1 MSERFYMPSMS
12 LMGAGCIEEVPA
24 EIKELGLTKALIV
37 TDKVLNQ
44 IGLVGELTKL
54 LEQNGIQYAIYDGV
68 QPNPTVANVNNG
80 LAMLKEENCDFV
92 ISFGGGSSHDCC
104 KGIALLATNG
114 GVIGDYEGVNRS
126 KKPQLPMI
134 AVNTTAGTASEMT
147 IFCIIT
153 DEERH
158 VKMALVDKN
167 MTPIIAVNDANLML
181 NIPKALTAATGMD
194 ALSHAI
200 ESYVSLNASPMTE
213 MFGLKSIELINQY
226 LEKAYHKP
234 DNLEARGG
242 MMLASYL
249 GGCAITAGIGIAHIM
264 AQPLGAIY
272 HIPHGDACSIFL
284 PIAMELNLP
293 YATKKYAKIAEA
305 LHVYDSTAS
314 NQKNA
319 MNAIQRVK
327 EIRAAID
334 APNCLT
340 PYIKNSPT
348 IDEIIDIVKR
358 TTGHI
363 TCNPKPL
370 NEQLIFDAFR
380 MACDKSK

>member
-24 EIKELGLTKALIV
+24 EIKELGLKKALIV

-80 LAMLKEENCDFV
+80 LAMLKAENCDFV

-114 GVIGDYEGVNRS
+114 GAIGDYEGVNRS

-167 MTPIIAVNDANLML
+167 MTPVIAVNDANLML

-194 ALSHAI
+194 ALTHAV
-200 ESYVSLNASPMTE
+200 EAYVSTNATPVTDACAQ
-213 MFGLKSIELINQY
+213 KAIELITKY
-226 LEKAYHKP
+226 LRTAVHEGK
-234 DNLEARGG
+234 NVEARENMAYAEYLAGMAFNNASLGYVHAMAHQLGG
-242 MMLASYL
+242 MFDL
-249 GGCAITAGIGIAHIM
+249 
-264 AQPLGAIY
+264 
-272 HIPHGDACSIFL
+272 PHGVCNAVLLPHVQEYNAQVAAGRLRDIARFMGADVEGLSEQEGARKAIDMIKALSKDVEIPSGLDELKVPESAFDELAANALKDACGLTNPKQATHAEIVAIF
-284 PIAMELNLP
+284 
-293 YATKKYAKIAEA
+293 
-305 LHVYDSTAS
+305 
-314 NQKNA
+314 
-319 MNAIQRVK
+319 
-327 EIRAAID
+327 RAA
-334 APNCLT
+334 
-340 PYIKNSPT
+340 
-348 IDEIIDIVKR
+348 R
-358 TTGHI
+358 
-363 TCNPKPL
+363 
-370 NEQLIFDAFR
+370 
-380 MACDKSK
+380 

>member
-1 MSERFYMPSMS
+1 MKADKEKVALLLKTARGQLDGLLKMVEDDRYCMDISNQLDVYKRQPSMS

-194 ALSHAI
+194 ALTHAV
-200 ESYVSLNASPMTE
+200 EAYVSTNATPVTDACAPVSYTHLDVYKRQRQHR
-213 MFGLKSIELINQY
+213 FRIIGSI
-226 LEKAYHKP
+226 
-234 DNLEARGG
+234 
-242 MMLASYL
+242 
-249 GGCAITAGIGIAHIM
+249 AGIGRCN
-264 AQPLGAIY
+264 
-272 HIPHGDACSIFL
+272 CS
-284 PIAMELNLP
+284 
-293 YATKKYAKIAEA
+293 YW
-305 LHVYDSTAS
+305 
-314 NQKNA
+314 
-319 MNAIQRVK
+319 R
-327 EIRAAID
+327 RRID
-334 APNCLT
+334 WRCC
-340 PYIKNSPT
+340 I
-348 IDEIIDIVKR
+348 
-358 TTGHI
+358 
-363 TCNPKPL
+363 CN
-370 NEQLIFDAFR
+370 
-380 MACDKSK
+380 

>member
-68 QPNPTVANVNNG
+68 QPIRTVWNADG

-92 ISFGGGSSHDCC
+92 ISFGGGFDDRR

-167 MTPIIAVNDANLML
+167 MTPIIAVNDATLML

-194 ALSHAI
+194 ALTQVVEA
-200 ESYVSLNASPMTE
+200 YVSTNATP
-213 MFGLKSIELINQY
+213 GYRCL
-226 LEKAYHKP
+226 
-234 DNLEARGG
+234 
-242 MMLASYL
+242 
-249 GGCAITAGIGIAHIM
+249 C
-264 AQPLGAIY
+264 
-272 HIPHGDACSIFL
+272 
-284 PIAMELNLP
+284 
-293 YATKKYAKIAEA
+293 TKG
-305 LHVYDSTAS
+305 
-314 NQKNA
+314 N
-319 MNAIQRVK
+319 
-327 EIRAAID
+327 
-334 APNCLT
+334 
-340 PYIKNSPT
+340 
-348 IDEIIDIVKR
+348 
-358 TTGHI
+358 
-363 TCNPKPL
+363 
-370 NEQLIFDAFR
+370 
-380 MACDKSK
+380 

>member
-167 MTPIIAVNDANLML
+167 MTPIIAVIDANLML

-194 ALSHAI
+194 ALTHAI
-200 ESYVSLNASPMTE
+200 EGY
-213 MFGLKSIELINQY
+213 
-226 LEKAYHKP
+226 
-234 DNLEARGG
+234 
-242 MMLASYL
+242 
-249 GGCAITAGIGIAHIM
+249 ITAGAWCSDKKEAVTGNTFI
-264 AQPLGAIY
+264 PL
-272 HIPHGDACSIFL
+272 
-284 PIAMELNLP
+284 
-293 YATKKYAKIAEA
+293 
-305 LHVYDSTAS
+305 
-314 NQKNA
+314 
-319 MNAIQRVK
+319 
-327 EIRAAID
+327 
-334 APNCLT
+334 
-340 PYIKNSPT
+340 
-348 IDEIIDIVKR
+348 
-358 TTGHI
+358 
-363 TCNPKPL
+363 
-370 NEQLIFDAFR
+370 
-380 MACDKSK
+380 

>member
-12 LMGAGCIEEVPA
+12 LMGTGCIEEVPA
-24 EIKELGLTKALIV
+24 EIKALGLTKALIV

-80 LAMLKEENCDFV
+80 LAMLKEQNCDFV

-114 GVIGDYEGVNRS
+114 GAIGDYEGVNRS

-158 VKMALVDKN
+158 IKMALVDKN

-194 ALSHAI
+194 ALTHAI
-200 ESYVSLNASPMTE
+200 EAYVSTNATPVTDACAQ
-213 MFGLKSIELINQY
+213 KAIELIAKY
-226 LEKAYHKP
+226 LRTAVHEGK
-234 DNLEARGG
+234 NVEARENMAYAEYLAGMAFNNASLGYVHAMAHQLGG
-242 MMLASYL
+242 MFDLPHGVCNAVLLPHVQEYNAQVAAGRLRDIAKFMGADVEGLSEQEGARKAIDLMKELSKDVEIPSGLDALNVPEEAFDELATNAL
-249 GGCAITAGIGIAHIM
+249 KDACGLTNPKQATHEEIV
-264 AQPLGAIY
+264 AIY
-272 HIPHGDACSIFL
+272 
-284 PIAMELNLP
+284 
-293 YATKKYAKIAEA
+293 
-305 LHVYDSTAS
+305 
-314 NQKNA
+314 
-319 MNAIQRVK
+319 
-327 EIRAAID
+327 RAA
-334 APNCLT
+334 
-340 PYIKNSPT
+340 
-348 IDEIIDIVKR
+348 R
-358 TTGHI
+358 
-363 TCNPKPL
+363 
-370 NEQLIFDAFR
+370 
-380 MACDKSK
+380 

>member
-1 MSERFYMPSMS
+1 MSERFYMPSMR
-12 LMGAGCIEEVPA
+12 LIGAGCIEEVPA

-68 QPNPTVANVNNG
+68 QPNQTVANVNNG

-194 ALSHAI
+194 ALTHAV
-200 ESYVSLNASPMTE
+200 EAYVSTNATPVTDACAQ
-213 MFGLKSIELINQY
+213 KAIELITKY
-226 LEKAYHKP
+226 LRTAVHEGK
-234 DNLEARGG
+234 NVEARENMAYAEYLAGMAFNNASLGYVHAMAHQLGG
-242 MMLASYL
+242 MFDL
-249 GGCAITAGIGIAHIM
+249 
-264 AQPLGAIY
+264 
-272 HIPHGDACSIFL
+272 PHGVCNAVLLPHVQEYNAQVAAGRLRDIAKFMGADVEGLSEQEGARKAIDLIKELSKDVEIPSGLDELKVPEDAFDELATNALKVLVVL
-284 PIAMELNLP
+284 PIQSKLLM
-293 YATKKYAKIAEA
+293 KK
-305 LHVYDSTAS
+305 L
-314 NQKNA
+314 
-319 MNAIQRVK
+319 
-327 EIRAAID
+327 
-334 APNCLT
+334 
-340 PYIKNSPT
+340 
-348 IDEIIDIVKR
+348 
-358 TTGHI
+358 
-363 TCNPKPL
+363 
-370 NEQLIFDAFR
+370 
-380 MACDKSK
+380 

>member
-114 GVIGDYEGVNRS
+114 GVIGDYAGVNRS

-194 ALSHAI
+194 ALTHAI
-200 ESYVSLNASPMTE
+200 EGFTTKAAWEMTDMMHLKAIEIISNSLRGAVENTPEGREGMALGQYIAGMGFSNV
-213 MFGLKSIELINQY
+213 GL
-226 LEKAYHKP
+226 
-234 DNLEARGG
+234 
-242 MMLASYL
+242 
-249 GGCAITAGIGIAHIM
+249 GIVHSMAH
-264 AQPLGAIY
+264 PLGAVY
-272 HIPHGDACSIFL
+272 DTPHGVANAIILPTVMEYNAEATGDKYKYIAAAMGVEGTENMSVEEYRKAAVDAVKKLSQDVGIPADLKEIVDPKDLDFLAQSAYDDACRPGNPRDTSVEEIK
-284 PIAMELNLP
+284 EL
-293 YATKKYAKIAEA
+293 Y
-305 LHVYDSTAS
+305 
-314 NQKNA
+314 
-319 MNAIQRVK
+319 
-327 EIRAAID
+327 
-334 APNCLT
+334 
-340 PYIKNSPT
+340 
-348 IDEIIDIVKR
+348 
-358 TTGHI
+358 
-363 TCNPKPL
+363 
-370 NEQLIFDAFR
+370 
-380 MACDKSK
+380 KSLM